1 MGYSRDTFYRYK
13 AAHDEGGIEAL
24 LDANRRKPNIKN
36 RVEQYIEEAVCAYTI
51 EQPAHGQ
58 ARASNELSNSV
69 RKREIFISAGGV
81 RSIWLRHGLAC
92 FKDRLKAL
100 EEKSAQEG
108 LVYTEAQV
116 QALEKK
122 KFDDEAHGAIETE
135 HPGYL
140 GSQDTFYVGTLKGV
154 GRVYSVSADFH

>member
-1 MGYSRDTFYRYK
+1 M
-13 AAHDEGGIEAL
+13 
-24 LDANRRKPNIKN
+24 
-36 RVEQYIEEAVCAYTI
+36 
-51 EQPAHGQ
+51 
-58 ARASNELSNSV
+58 
-69 RKREIFISAGGV
+69 

-108 LVYTEAQV
+108 LVYTEAQI

-140 GSQDTFYVGTLKGV
+140 GCQDTFYVGTLKGV
-154 GRVYSVSADFH
+154 GRVYQQTFIDTYSKVAHCKLYKTKAPISAADLLNDKVMPKVLRAAERVKQALK